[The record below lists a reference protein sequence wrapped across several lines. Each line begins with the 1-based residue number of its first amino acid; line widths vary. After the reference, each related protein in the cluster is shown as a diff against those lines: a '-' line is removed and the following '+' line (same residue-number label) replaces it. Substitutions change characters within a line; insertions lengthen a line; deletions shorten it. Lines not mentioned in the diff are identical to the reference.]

1 MCDVVGFVLVVGMLC
16 ALLLNLMRLS
26 GLFVLWCV
34 VVSGVRVCEF
44 VCVLVCCLCGLFC
57 CA

>member
-1 MCDVVGFVLVVGMLC
+1 MCLYALCVIGRVELC

>member
-1 MCDVVGFVLVVGMLC
+1 MCLYDLCVIDRVELC
-16 ALLLNLMRLS
+16 ALLLSLMRLC
-26 GLFVLWCV
+26 GLFVIWCV
-34 VVSGVRVCEF
+34 VVSGVRVCAF